1 MCSYSAVI
9 DGWQDTWRPYTIP
22 PIIQPQVDQ
31 EQLRRDI
38 TEFRKLLE
46 KARAWDKAHPQEEP
60 CRETEDKI
68 EQLRKIAEL
77 LGVAEEV
84 EIVVKETAEPEDPTP
99 PYSSGPTYIRDVTKF
114 IRSDTTSG

>member
-1 MCSYSAVI
+1 MCSYSAVM

-38 TEFRKLLE
+38 AEFRKLLE

-60 CRETEDKI
+60 CRETEEKV
-68 EQLRKIAEL
+68 EQLRKLAEE
-77 LGVAEEV
+77 LGVADEV
-84 EIVVKETAEPEDPTP
+84 EIVIKETAEEPDPGMV
-99 PYSSGPTYIRDVTKF
+99 YVQDVTKF